1 MTLDELSPG
10 ERAVITDAADSAD
23 AAGGGVMRRMM
34 ELGIVRGTGVR
45 VIRRAPAG
53 DPVEVE
59 LRGYRLTLRRSLA
72 KKITVARRGGVVR

>member
-1 MTLDELSPG
+1 MTLDELSPR
-10 ERAVITDAADSAD
+10 ERAVITDAADLAD

>member
-10 ERAVITDAADSAD
+10 ERAVITDLAD
-23 AAGGGVMRRMM
+23 AGEGGGVMRRMM